1 MRRFEELT
9 PVRARTS
16 LFALSWTVMHRI
28 DETSPLYGLDMTSC
42 YDNQIEIIALLSGV
56 DETLADRIYAR
67 HAYAPDDILWDR
79 RFVDVLS
86 VRADGQRIVDLTR
99 FHDTVPL
106 PRDAS

>member
-1 MRRFEELT
+1 MRRFEELK
-9 PVRARTS
+9 PVRERTS

-28 DETSPLYGLDMTSC
+28 DETSPLYGITPDMCDDS
-42 YDNQIEIIALLSGV
+42 QLEIIALLSGM

-67 HAYAPDDILWDR
+67 HSYVPDELLWDH

-86 VRADGQRIVDLTR
+86 IANGRRVVDLTR

-106 PRDAS
+106 SEVTT